1 MNRNRIYQNV
11 VSCFEIESNYIF
23 NNNEKVSKNKLTTRR
38 MKEFDEEKVKLI
50 ND

>member
-38 MKEFDEEKVKLI
+38 IEEFDEKKSEI
-50 ND
+50 NK